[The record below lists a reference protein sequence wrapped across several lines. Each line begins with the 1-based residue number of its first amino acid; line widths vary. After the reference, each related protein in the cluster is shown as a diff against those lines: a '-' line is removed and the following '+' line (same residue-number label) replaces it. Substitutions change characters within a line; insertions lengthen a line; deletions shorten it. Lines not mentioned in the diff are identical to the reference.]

1 MVIRSHRR
9 RFWFRITP
17 YRVWQPRDR
26 FNASATSLIIERAP
40 LSISAWLFRTRRGRP
55 NRTGLGRRSIR
66 LQQRRRRQARQRR
79 QPRLRMAVEAPQR
92 LFLPKRV
99 GIHNGPVR

>member
-17 YRVWQPRDR
+17 YRIRQPRDR

-66 LQQRRRRQARQRR
+66 LQQRRRRQQR
-79 QPRLRMAVEAPQR
+79 QPRLRMAVKAPHR
-92 LFLPKRV
+92 LLLPRRLGV
-99 GIHNGPVR
+99 HEGPVR